1 MGITRR
7 IKRIAKA
14 YLRSARQRLDDLEAE
29 LARRELEEAL
39 QPGGGLRDEP
49 LTLDPVTSVGQTT
62 SPSRAGEVS
71 AQSDAAAFDLSS
83 CYRLLGLPEDATL
96 EQLETTYDNLMKR
109 ADPSRFS
116 EGTEERKRAE
126 AIQQKVRVAYRKI
139 REQIDPTF
147 ARVSRIDLG
156 EEGSGE

>member
-49 LTLDPVTSVGQTT
+49 PRLDPVTSADQPA

-71 AQSDAAAFDLSS
+71 IQPDTPAVDLPA

-96 EQLETTYDNLMKR
+96 EQLETTYHNLMKR
-109 ADPSRFS
+109 ADPSRFP
-116 EGTEERKRAE
+116 EGSEERKRAE
-126 AIQQKVRVAYRKI
+126 SIQEKIQLAYRKI

-156 EEGSGE
+156 EEGVR

>member
-1 MGITRR
+1 MGMTRR

-39 QPGGGLRDEP
+39 QPGGGLHDEP
-49 LTLDPVTSVGQTT
+49 RTSDPVMSVGQPAL
-62 SPSRAGEVS
+62 PSRAGETS
-71 AQSDAAAFDLSS
+71 TRSDTPDFDLPT

-96 EQLETTYDNLMKR
+96 EQLETIYNNLMQR
-109 ADPSRFS
+109 ADPSRFP
-116 EGTEERKRAE
+116 EGSEERKRAE
-126 AIQQKVRVAYRKI
+126 AIQQKVKLAYRRI

-156 EEGSGE
+156 EEGVG